1 MRLWKLVA
9 MAVAGV
15 ALAAPVRAAQAPSPE
30 LSVEDV
36 VRIQQLYSRYHWATD
51 GAHHEAWAR
60 LFVAD
65 GEFEGGNDKAKG
77 WDQLAATARKALGSP
92 TARTPLHLQTNITF
106 EASPEG
112 ARGGSYMLMVAPG
125 EPGEA
130 GKPAKPPTIVTLVIY
145 EDVLVKT
152 PEGWRFKSR
161 KAHSKDIGLL
171 PALLWP
177 GAQK

>member
-1 MRLWKLVA
+1 MRRWRITA
-9 MAVAGV
+9 C
-15 ALAAPVRAAQAPSPE
+15 ALAYVVIAAQARAQGPAQE

-51 GAHHEAWAR
+51 GGHHEAWAR
-60 LFVAD
+60 LFTPD

-77 WDQLAATARKALGSP
+77 WDQLAATARKALGTP
-92 TARTPLHLQTNITF
+92 TATTALHLQTNITF

-112 ARGGSYMLMVAPG
+112 ARGGSYMLMVRPG
-125 EPGEA
+125 EPAKPGE
-130 GKPAKPPTIVTLVIY
+130 PSKPPTLATLVIY

-152 PEGWRFKSR
+152 SEGWRYKSR
-161 KAHSKDIGLL
+161 KAHSRDVGLL

-177 GAQK
+177 GARK